1 LLQQFHVDNANIVSI
16 ANFAGYPLAR
26 EGGRVMTTLKTALR
40 LATVKEA
47 CAYAKMGRS
56 KLYEKMNAGD
66 VIAFRRR
73 QNADLSRQ
81 SMPWCPRSET
91 VEA

>member
-1 LLQQFHVDNANIVSI
+1 
-16 ANFAGYPLAR
+16 
-26 EGGRVMTTLKTALR
+26 MTTLKTALR

-66 VIAFRRR
+66 VIAFRREGKTLI
-73 QNADLSRQ
+73 DLDSRCHGARDLK
-81 SMPWCPRSET
+81 PWRPKGSQ
-91 VEA
+91 